1 MMAMQTFFI
10 WASHN
15 LLTAAAI
22 CFGGATLIV
31 MLYTY
36 VHDYVLLTKRN

>member
-1 MMAMQTFFI
+1 MTTQAVLV

-15 LLTAAAI
+15 LLSAAAI
-22 CFGGATLIV
+22 CFGGATLMI

-36 VHDYVLLTKRN
+36 VHDYVLLAKGH